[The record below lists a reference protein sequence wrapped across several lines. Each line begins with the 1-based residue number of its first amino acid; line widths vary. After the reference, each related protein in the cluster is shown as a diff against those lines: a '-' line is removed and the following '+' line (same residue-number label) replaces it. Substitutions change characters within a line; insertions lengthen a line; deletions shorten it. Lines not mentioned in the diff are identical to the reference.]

1 MNVIF
6 TCGGTGGH
14 INPAIAVANIWKNRY
29 PDSRILFIGAEGG
42 LEEQLVPKA
51 GYELVLLPGDLLD
64 GAHSAGTLENLKE
77 ALREMA
83 VPVFITPGNHDPYT
97 PSSPY
102 ARLTWPSHVHIFTS
116 PYPERVELLACLIYS
131 EAGGDACSDLCRFMV
146 GDVVL
151 NRVADSRF
159 PDTIEEVLT
168 QRGQY
173 GTFSKT
179 GVVWPAR
186 ASNPGE
192 AAAVERAYDTA
203 RRLLSGEHS
212 ELYDAG
218 YVWQAEFIQGKDV
231 IEVDCTY
238 FGR

>member
-1 MNVIF
+1 MIPPVVLQIL
-6 TCGGTGGH
+6 TTMAMLTGMTLAPVMPIPPEPMPLAMTAGAVLDV
-14 INPAIAVANIWKNRY
+14 PAE
-29 PDSRILFIGAEGG
+29 D
-42 LEEQLVPKA
+42 LE
-51 GYELVLLPGDLLD
+51 
-64 GAHSAGTLENLKE
+64 
-77 ALREMA
+77 M
-83 VPVFITPGNHDPYT
+83 
-97 PSSPY
+97 
-102 ARLTWPSHVHIFTS
+102 
-116 PYPERVELLACLIYS
+116 LACVIYQ

-168 QRGQY
+168 QSGQY

-218 YVWQAEFIQGKDV
+218 YIWQAEFIQGTDV
-231 IEVDCTY
+231 IEVDGTY

>member
-1 MNVIF
+1 MI
-6 TCGGTGGH
+6 
-14 INPAIAVANIWKNRY
+14 PAPVM
-29 PDSRILFIGAEGG
+29 
-42 LEEQLVPKA
+42 
-51 GYELVLLPGDLLD
+51 LVLVTMALLCNLSLAPVTPILPEPMPAAITAGAVLDVPEEDL
-64 GAHSAGTLENLKE
+64 
-77 ALREMA
+77 EM
-83 VPVFITPGNHDPYT
+83 
-97 PSSPY
+97 
-102 ARLTWPSHVHIFTS
+102 
-116 PYPERVELLACLIYS
+116 LACVIYQ

-186 ASNPGE
+186 ADNPGE

-218 YVWQAEFIQGKDV
+218 YIWQAEFIQGKDV
-231 IEVDCTY
+231 IEVDGTY

>member
-1 MNVIF
+1 MIPAPVMHVLATMALLCSLSLEPVMPIPPEPMPAAMTAGAVLNV
-6 TCGGTGGH
+6 
-14 INPAIAVANIWKNRY
+14 PA
-29 PDSRILFIGAEGG
+29 E
-42 LEEQLVPKA
+42 
-51 GYELVLLPGDLLD
+51 DL
-64 GAHSAGTLENLKE
+64 
-77 ALREMA
+77 
-83 VPVFITPGNHDPYT
+83 
-97 PSSPY
+97 
-102 ARLTWPSHVHIFTS
+102 
-116 PYPERVELLACLIYS
+116 ELLACVIYQ

-159 PDTIEEVLT
+159 PDNIEEVLT

-192 AAAVERAYDTA
+192 AAAVERAYDIA
-203 RRLLSGEHS
+203 SRLLSGEHS
-212 ELYDAG
+212 KLYDAG
-218 YVWQAEFIQGKDV
+218 YIWQAEFIQGKDV
-231 IEVDCTY
+231 IEVDGTY

>member
-1 MNVIF
+1 MIPPVVLQIL
-6 TCGGTGGH
+6 TIMAMLTGMTLAPVMPIPPEPMPLAMTAGAVLDV
-14 INPAIAVANIWKNRY
+14 PAE
-29 PDSRILFIGAEGG
+29 D
-42 LEEQLVPKA
+42 LE
-51 GYELVLLPGDLLD
+51 
-64 GAHSAGTLENLKE
+64 
-77 ALREMA
+77 M
-83 VPVFITPGNHDPYT
+83 
-97 PSSPY
+97 
-102 ARLTWPSHVHIFTS
+102 
-116 PYPERVELLACLIYS
+116 LACVIYQ

-218 YVWQAEFIQGKDV
+218 YIWQAEFIQGTDV
-231 IEVDCTY
+231 IEVDGTY

>member
-1 MNVIF
+1 MIPPVVLQIL
-6 TCGGTGGH
+6 TTMAMLTGMTLAPVMPIPPEPMPLAMTAGAVLDV
-14 INPAIAVANIWKNRY
+14 PAE
-29 PDSRILFIGAEGG
+29 D
-42 LEEQLVPKA
+42 LE
-51 GYELVLLPGDLLD
+51 
-64 GAHSAGTLENLKE
+64 
-77 ALREMA
+77 M
-83 VPVFITPGNHDPYT
+83 
-97 PSSPY
+97 
-102 ARLTWPSHVHIFTS
+102 
-116 PYPERVELLACLIYS
+116 LACVIYQ

-218 YVWQAEFIQGKDV
+218 YVWQAEFEQGRDGFWLDG
-231 IEVDCTY
+231 IY

>member
-1 MNVIF
+1 MIPPVVLQIL
-6 TCGGTGGH
+6 TTMAMLTGMTLAPVMP
-14 INPAIAVANIWKNRY
+14 IPPAPMPLAMTAGAVLDV
-29 PDSRILFIGAEGG
+29 PAED
-42 LEEQLVPKA
+42 LE
-51 GYELVLLPGDLLD
+51 
-64 GAHSAGTLENLKE
+64 
-77 ALREMA
+77 M
-83 VPVFITPGNHDPYT
+83 
-97 PSSPY
+97 
-102 ARLTWPSHVHIFTS
+102 
-116 PYPERVELLACLIYS
+116 LACVIYQ

-218 YVWQAEFIQGKDV
+218 YIWQAEFIQGTDV
-231 IEVDCTY
+231 IEVDGTY

>member
-1 MNVIF
+1 MIPAPVMHVLA
-6 TCGGTGGH
+6 TMAMLTGMTLAPVTP
-14 INPAIAVANIWKNRY
+14 IPPEPMPAAMTAQAV
-29 PDSRILFIGAEGG
+29 
-42 LEEQLVPKA
+42 LEPA
-51 GYELVLLPGDLLD
+51 
-64 GAHSAGTLENLKE
+64 KE
-77 ALREMA
+77 
-83 VPVFITPGNHDPYT
+83 D
-97 PSSPY
+97 
-102 ARLTWPSHVHIFTS
+102 
-116 PYPERVELLACLIYS
+116 VELLACVIYQ

-151 NRVADSRF
+151 NRVADNRF

-186 ASNPGE
+186 AGNPGE

-212 ELYDAG
+212 EIYDAG
-218 YVWQAEFIQGKDV
+218 YIWQAEFIQGKDV
-231 IEVDCTY
+231 IEVDGTY

>member
-1 MNVIF
+1 MIPPVVLQIL
-6 TCGGTGGH
+6 TTMAMLTGMTLAPVTP
-14 INPAIAVANIWKNRY
+14 IPPELMPLAMTAQAVLEPA
-29 PDSRILFIGAEGG
+29 
-42 LEEQLVPKA
+42 
-51 GYELVLLPGDLLD
+51 
-64 GAHSAGTLENLKE
+64 KE
-77 ALREMA
+77 
-83 VPVFITPGNHDPYT
+83 D
-97 PSSPY
+97 
-102 ARLTWPSHVHIFTS
+102 
-116 PYPERVELLACLIYS
+116 VELLACVIYQ

-159 PDTIEEVLT
+159 PDTIEDVLT
-168 QRGQY
+168 HRGQY

-212 ELYDAG
+212 ELYGAG
-218 YVWQAEFIQGKDV
+218 YIWQAEFIQGKDV
-231 IEVDCTY
+231 IEVDGTY

>member
-1 MNVIF
+1 MIPAPVMHVLA
-6 TCGGTGGH
+6 TMALLCGLSLEPVTPVPPEPMPEAMTAQAVLE
-14 INPAIAVANIWKNRY
+14 PAE
-29 PDSRILFIGAEGG
+29 D
-42 LEEQLVPKA
+42 
-51 GYELVLLPGDLLD
+51 DL
-64 GAHSAGTLENLKE
+64 
-77 ALREMA
+77 
-83 VPVFITPGNHDPYT
+83 
-97 PSSPY
+97 
-102 ARLTWPSHVHIFTS
+102 
-116 PYPERVELLACLIYS
+116 ELLACVIYQ

-151 NRVADSRF
+151 NRMVDDRF
-159 PDTIEEVLT
+159 PDTIEAVLT

-179 GVVWPAR
+179 GVVWPSR

-212 ELYDAG
+212 ELYGAG
-218 YVWQAEFIQGKDV
+218 YIWQAEFIQGADV
-231 IEVDCTY
+231 IEVDGIY

>member
-1 MNVIF
+1 MIPPVVLQIL
-6 TCGGTGGH
+6 TTMAMLTGMTLAPVTP
-14 INPAIAVANIWKNRY
+14 IPPEPMPPAMTAGAVLA
-29 PDSRILFIGAEGG
+29 PDE
-42 LEEQLVPKA
+42 
-51 GYELVLLPGDLLD
+51 
-64 GAHSAGTLENLKE
+64 T
-77 ALREMA
+77 M
-83 VPVFITPGNHDPYT
+83 
-97 PSSPY
+97 
-102 ARLTWPSHVHIFTS
+102 
-116 PYPERVELLACLIYS
+116 VELLACVIYQ

-186 ASNPGE
+186 AANPGE

-218 YVWQAEFIQGKDV
+218 YIWQAEFIQGKDV
-231 IEVDCTY
+231 IEVDGTY

>member
-1 MNVIF
+1 MIPPVVLYIL
-6 TCGGTGGH
+6 TTMAMLTGMTLTPVTP
-14 INPAIAVANIWKNRY
+14 IPPEPLPAAMTAGAVLE
-29 PDSRILFIGAEGG
+29 PDETM
-42 LEEQLVPKA
+42 V
-51 GYELVLLPGDLLD
+51 D
-64 GAHSAGTLENLKE
+64 
-77 ALREMA
+77 
-83 VPVFITPGNHDPYT
+83 
-97 PSSPY
+97 
-102 ARLTWPSHVHIFTS
+102 
-116 PYPERVELLACLIYS
+116 LLACVIYQ

-218 YVWQAEFIQGKDV
+218 YIWQAEFIQGKDV
-231 IEVDCTY
+231 IEVDGTY

>member
-1 MNVIF
+1 MIPPVVLQIL
-6 TCGGTGGH
+6 TTMAMLTGMTLAPVTP
-14 INPAIAVANIWKNRY
+14 IPPEPMPAAMTVQAVLDV
-29 PDSRILFIGAEGG
+29 PAE
-42 LEEQLVPKA
+42 
-51 GYELVLLPGDLLD
+51 DL
-64 GAHSAGTLENLKE
+64 
-77 ALREMA
+77 
-83 VPVFITPGNHDPYT
+83 
-97 PSSPY
+97 
-102 ARLTWPSHVHIFTS
+102 
-116 PYPERVELLACLIYS
+116 ELLACVIYQ

-186 ASNPGE
+186 ADNPGE
-192 AAAVERAYDTA
+192 KHAVERAYDTA

-218 YVWQAEFIQGKDV
+218 YVWQAEFIQGMDV
-231 IEVDCTY
+231 IEVDGTY

>member
-1 MNVIF
+1 MIPPVVLQILA
-6 TCGGTGGH
+6 TMALLCSLSLEPVTP
-14 INPAIAVANIWKNRY
+14 IPPEPMPAAMTAGAVLDV
-29 PDSRILFIGAEGG
+29 PAE
-42 LEEQLVPKA
+42 
-51 GYELVLLPGDLLD
+51 DL
-64 GAHSAGTLENLKE
+64 
-77 ALREMA
+77 
-83 VPVFITPGNHDPYT
+83 
-97 PSSPY
+97 
-102 ARLTWPSHVHIFTS
+102 
-116 PYPERVELLACLIYS
+116 ELLACVIYQ

-218 YVWQAEFIQGKDV
+218 YIWQAEFIQGKDV
-231 IEVDCTY
+231 IEVDGTY

>member
-1 MNVIF
+1 MIPPVVLQIL
-6 TCGGTGGH
+6 TTMAMLTGMTLAPVMPIPPEPMPLAMTAGAVLDV
-14 INPAIAVANIWKNRY
+14 PAE
-29 PDSRILFIGAEGG
+29 D
-42 LEEQLVPKA
+42 LE
-51 GYELVLLPGDLLD
+51 
-64 GAHSAGTLENLKE
+64 
-77 ALREMA
+77 M
-83 VPVFITPGNHDPYT
+83 
-97 PSSPY
+97 
-102 ARLTWPSHVHIFTS
+102 
-116 PYPERVELLACLIYS
+116 LACVIYQ
-131 EAGGDACSDLCRFMV
+131 EAGGDACSDLCRFIV

-186 ASNPGE
+186 AGNSGE

-218 YVWQAEFIQGKDV
+218 YIWQAEFIQGTDV
-231 IEVDCTY
+231 IEVDGTY

>member
-1 MNVIF
+1 MTLPSMIMQVLVTMAMLTNLSLAPVMPEPMPEAM
-6 TCGGTGGH
+6 TAG
-14 INPAIAVANIWKNRY
+14 AVLE
-29 PDSRILFIGAEGG
+29 PDETM
-42 LEEQLVPKA
+42 V
-51 GYELVLLPGDLLD
+51 
-64 GAHSAGTLENLKE
+64 
-77 ALREMA
+77 EM
-83 VPVFITPGNHDPYT
+83 
-97 PSSPY
+97 
-102 ARLTWPSHVHIFTS
+102 
-116 PYPERVELLACLIYS
+116 LACGIYQ

-212 ELYDAG
+212 ELYGAG
-218 YVWQAEFIQGKDV
+218 YIWQAEFIQGKDV
-231 IEVDCTY
+231 IEVDGTY

>member
-1 MNVIF
+1 MIPPVVLQILA
-6 TCGGTGGH
+6 TMALLTGMTLAPVTP
-14 INPAIAVANIWKNRY
+14 IPPEPMPAAMTVQAVLDV
-29 PDSRILFIGAEGG
+29 PAE
-42 LEEQLVPKA
+42 
-51 GYELVLLPGDLLD
+51 DL
-64 GAHSAGTLENLKE
+64 
-77 ALREMA
+77 
-83 VPVFITPGNHDPYT
+83 
-97 PSSPY
+97 
-102 ARLTWPSHVHIFTS
+102 
-116 PYPERVELLACLIYS
+116 ELLACVIYQ

>member
-1 MNVIF
+1 MI
-6 TCGGTGGH
+6 
-14 INPAIAVANIWKNRY
+14 PAPVMHVLTTLALLCSLSLEPILPEPMPEAMTAGAVL
-29 PDSRILFIGAEGG
+29 D
-42 LEEQLVPKA
+42 VPT
-51 GYELVLLPGDLLD
+51 EDL
-64 GAHSAGTLENLKE
+64 
-77 ALREMA
+77 
-83 VPVFITPGNHDPYT
+83 
-97 PSSPY
+97 
-102 ARLTWPSHVHIFTS
+102 
-116 PYPERVELLACLIYS
+116 ELLACVIYQ
-131 EAGGDACSDLCRFMV
+131 EAGGDACSDECRFMV

-186 ASNPGE
+186 AGNPGE

-212 ELYDAG
+212 ELYGAG
-218 YVWQAEFIQGKDV
+218 YIWQAEFIQGKDV
-231 IEVDCTY
+231 IEVDGTY

>member
-1 MNVIF
+1 MIPPVVLYIL
-6 TCGGTGGH
+6 TTMAMLTGMTLTPVTP
-14 INPAIAVANIWKNRY
+14 IPPEPLPAAMTAGAVLE
-29 PDSRILFIGAEGG
+29 PDETM
-42 LEEQLVPKA
+42 V
-51 GYELVLLPGDLLD
+51 D
-64 GAHSAGTLENLKE
+64 
-77 ALREMA
+77 
-83 VPVFITPGNHDPYT
+83 
-97 PSSPY
+97 
-102 ARLTWPSHVHIFTS
+102 
-116 PYPERVELLACLIYS
+116 LLACVIYQ

-186 ASNPGE
+186 AGNPGE

-218 YVWQAEFIQGKDV
+218 YIWQAEFIQGKDV
-231 IEVDCTY
+231 IEVDGTY

>member
-1 MNVIF
+1 MIPPVVLQIL
-6 TCGGTGGH
+6 TTMAMLTGMTLAPVMPIPPEPMPLAMTAGAVLDV
-14 INPAIAVANIWKNRY
+14 PAE
-29 PDSRILFIGAEGG
+29 D
-42 LEEQLVPKA
+42 LE
-51 GYELVLLPGDLLD
+51 
-64 GAHSAGTLENLKE
+64 
-77 ALREMA
+77 M
-83 VPVFITPGNHDPYT
+83 
-97 PSSPY
+97 
-102 ARLTWPSHVHIFTS
+102 
-116 PYPERVELLACLIYS
+116 LACVIYQ
-131 EAGGDACSDLCRFMV
+131 EAGGDACSDLCHFMV

-218 YVWQAEFIQGKDV
+218 YIWQAEFIQGTDV
-231 IEVDCTY
+231 IEVDGTY

>member
-1 MNVIF
+1 MIPPVVLQIL
-6 TCGGTGGH
+6 TTMALLTGMTLAPVTP
-14 INPAIAVANIWKNRY
+14 IPPEPMPAAMTAGAVLDV
-29 PDSRILFIGAEGG
+29 PAE
-42 LEEQLVPKA
+42 
-51 GYELVLLPGDLLD
+51 DL
-64 GAHSAGTLENLKE
+64 
-77 ALREMA
+77 
-83 VPVFITPGNHDPYT
+83 
-97 PSSPY
+97 
-102 ARLTWPSHVHIFTS
+102 
-116 PYPERVELLACLIYS
+116 ELLACVIYQ

-186 ASNPGE
+186 AGNLGE

-218 YVWQAEFIQGKDV
+218 YIWQAEFIQGKDL
-231 IEVDCTY
+231 IEVDGTY

>member
-1 MNVIF
+1 MIPPVVLQIL
-6 TCGGTGGH
+6 TIMAMLTGMTLAPVMPIPPEPMPLAMTAGAVLDV
-14 INPAIAVANIWKNRY
+14 PAE
-29 PDSRILFIGAEGG
+29 D
-42 LEEQLVPKA
+42 LE
-51 GYELVLLPGDLLD
+51 
-64 GAHSAGTLENLKE
+64 
-77 ALREMA
+77 M
-83 VPVFITPGNHDPYT
+83 
-97 PSSPY
+97 
-102 ARLTWPSHVHIFTS
+102 
-116 PYPERVELLACLIYS
+116 LACVIYQ
-131 EAGGDACSDLCRFMV
+131 EAGGDACSDECRFMV

-186 ASNPGE
+186 AGNPGE
-192 AAAVERAYDTA
+192 AAAIERAYDTA

-212 ELYDAG
+212 ELYGAG
-218 YVWQAEFIQGKDV
+218 YIWQAEFIQGKDV
-231 IEVDCTY
+231 IEVDGTY

>member
-1 MNVIF
+1 MIPPVVLQIL
-6 TCGGTGGH
+6 TIMAMLTGMTLAPVTPIPPEPMPLAMTAGAVLDV
-14 INPAIAVANIWKNRY
+14 PA
-29 PDSRILFIGAEGG
+29 E
-42 LEEQLVPKA
+42 
-51 GYELVLLPGDLLD
+51 DL
-64 GAHSAGTLENLKE
+64 
-77 ALREMA
+77 
-83 VPVFITPGNHDPYT
+83 
-97 PSSPY
+97 
-102 ARLTWPSHVHIFTS
+102 
-116 PYPERVELLACLIYS
+116 ELLACVIYQ

-186 ASNPGE
+186 AGNPGE

-218 YVWQAEFIQGKDV
+218 YIWQAEFIQGTDV
-231 IEVDCTY
+231 IEVDGTY

>member
-1 MNVIF
+1 MIPPVVIQIL
-6 TCGGTGGH
+6 TTMALLTGMTLAPVTP
-14 INPAIAVANIWKNRY
+14 ILPEPMPAAMTAGAVLDV
-29 PDSRILFIGAEGG
+29 PAE
-42 LEEQLVPKA
+42 
-51 GYELVLLPGDLLD
+51 DL
-64 GAHSAGTLENLKE
+64 
-77 ALREMA
+77 
-83 VPVFITPGNHDPYT
+83 
-97 PSSPY
+97 
-102 ARLTWPSHVHIFTS
+102 
-116 PYPERVELLACLIYS
+116 ELLACVIYQ

-218 YVWQAEFIQGKDV
+218 YIWQAEFIQGKDV
-231 IEVDCTY
+231 IEVDGTY